1 MKKVVAA
8 ICIAVTSVMAVALV
22 VIMIMGMRG
31 YQIFNWGFNNVRWG
45 SQNVKID
52 SFIVGENV
60 LVKEDSISMSD
71 VGGFEFIGGDHSVY
85 VSGTNSDKMTVRQYS
100 NKNLEQDELFS
111 LNKSGDYVTIDAKRN
126 LVRIGLFVVWT
137 EDRIEI
143 EVPYSW
149 LGNVD
154 MKASSG
160 GIKILDKFEWANVEM
175 RCTSGGI
182 SVERELKGNDVN
194 ISVSSGG
201 VKLNDTITADSIY
214 LKSTSGGIKTEQLK
228 AANKANIECS
238 SGGIYLNNTLE
249 AGDVYIKCTSGTI
262 STSLVIADD
271 FTIESSS
278 GGMKIDELTGKGFV
292 KCTSGG
298 IKIDLLNPTGNVELK
313 CTSGGIR
320 AEVPEELRYLVNANA
335 TSGSVSITG
344 R

>member
-31 YQIFNWGFNNVRWG
+31 YQIFNWGFNNVKFG
-45 SQNVKID
+45 SYDVKVD
-52 SFIVGENV
+52 SFIVGENI

-100 NKNLEQDELFS
+100 NKNLGQDELFS

-126 LVRIGLFVVWT
+126 MVRIGLFVVWT

-149 LGNVD
+149 IGNVD
-154 MKASSG
+154 MKTSSG
-160 GIKILDKFEWANVEM
+160 GVKILDKFEWANVDM
-175 RCTSGGI
+175 HCTSGGI
-182 SVERELKGNDVN
+182 SVERELKGKDVN

-201 VKLNDTITADSIY
+201 VKLTDTITADNIY
-214 LKSTSGGIKTEQLK
+214 LKSTSGGIKTEQLV
-228 AANKANIECS
+228 AENKASIECS
-238 SGGIYLNNTLE
+238 SGGISLNNTLE
-249 AGDVYIKCTSGTI
+249 ADDVYIKCTSGSI
-262 STSLVIADD
+262 STSLIDAGN

-278 GGMKIDELTGKGFV
+278 GGMRIGELTGQGYV

-298 IKIDLLNPTGNVELK
+298 IKIDLLTPTGNVELK
-313 CTSGGIR
+313 CTSGGIK
-320 AEVPEELRYLVNANA
+320 AEVPQELKHLVNATA